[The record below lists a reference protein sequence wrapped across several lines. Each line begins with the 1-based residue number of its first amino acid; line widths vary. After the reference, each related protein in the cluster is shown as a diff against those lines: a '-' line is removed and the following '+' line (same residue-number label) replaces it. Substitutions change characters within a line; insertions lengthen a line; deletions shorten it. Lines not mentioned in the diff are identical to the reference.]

1 MCMYIYVSWY
11 VLRVTCN
18 RHPTQPAGVRR
29 IVGLTRQAA
38 KSARRHAAD
47 ILARLD
53 GLQKLSGGAELS
65 AGYKTLKMEVRE
77 CV

>member
-1 MCMYIYVSWY
+1 MFLGTCYVEPP
-11 VLRVTCN
+11 
-18 RHPTQPAGVRR
+18 RHPTPPAGVRR

-53 GLQKLSGGAELS
+53 GLQKLPGGAELS
-65 AGYKTLKMEVRE
+65 AGYKTLKMEVRG